1 MATAVRTGA
10 QTSTC
15 ASSALLESSVSTWS
29 SRRWIRLRGRWRLP
43 RRERRQPRSLNR
55 RITIVPGA
63 TDDRDVVSRAVVGCG
78 AVLTVLVPRSTHH
91 YTSGPSVLDYAQP
104 GARLVF
110 SCGWHITRD
119 GQDVYSV
126 KLKRLVKIRGGLA
139 RLAGVADLDD
149 QLSSAARQP
158 SALAHIDVAIA

>member
-1 MATAVRTGA
+1 
-10 QTSTC
+10 
-15 ASSALLESSVSTWS
+15 
-29 SRRWIRLRGRWRLP
+29 
-43 RRERRQPRSLNR
+43 
-55 RITIVPGA
+55 
-63 TDDRDVVSRAVVGCG
+63 
-78 AVLTVLVPRSTHH
+78 
-91 YTSGPSVLDYAQP
+91 VLDYAQP